1 MKSGLFGSR
10 PSAIHATVTPAPVMP
25 WSCACTAWVVIRSSG
40 SLGSDAV
47 PQMLDALPP
56 EPVFGVS
63 GVCGVEAD
71 AGVTLTFWS
80 GTTDATAG
88 LAASAA
94 ASAGLTVAA
103 NDATAL

>member
-1 MKSGLFGSR
+1 MKSGLFGSS

-25 WSCACTAWVVIRSSG
+25 WSWAWTAWVVIRSSG
-40 SLGSDAV
+40 SFGLDAV

-63 GVCGVEAD
+63 GVAGVGL

-88 LAASAA
+88 LAARAA

>member
-1 MKSGLFGSR
+1 MKSGLFGSS

-25 WSCACTAWVVIRSSG
+25 WSCVWPAWVVISSSASFG
-40 SLGSDAV
+40 LAAV
-47 PQMLDALPP
+47 PQMLAAVPP

-63 GVCGVEAD
+63 GVAGVGL

-88 LAASAA
+88 LSATAA
-94 ASAGLTVAA
+94 ASHGLTVAA
-103 NDATAL
+103 NDATSL